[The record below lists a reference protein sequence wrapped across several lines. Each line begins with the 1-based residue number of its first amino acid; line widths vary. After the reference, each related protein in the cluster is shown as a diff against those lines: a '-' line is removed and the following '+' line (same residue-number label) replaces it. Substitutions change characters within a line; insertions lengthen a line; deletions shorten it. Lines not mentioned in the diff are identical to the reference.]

1 MTIDTMTRTEAP
13 RSVTHRAP
21 LYMHIAA
28 WAVPVLLLTGF
39 AMIALVPVLVA
50 LIGSLTD
57 VKARYLRW
65 WAAAVAVLYA
75 IPLTILNVRPDPAR
89 SLTQDMHPVFL
100 ALIVAA
106 SAALLIRLY
115 IGARR

>member
-1 MTIDTMTRTEAP
+1 MAIDTKTRTEAP
-13 RSVTHRAP
+13 RAVTNRAP

-39 AMIALVPVLVA
+39 AMIALVTVLVA

-65 WAAAVAVLYA
+65 WAVAVAVLYA
-75 IPLTILNVRPDPAR
+75 IPLTILNVRPEPAP

-115 IGARR
+115 VGARR